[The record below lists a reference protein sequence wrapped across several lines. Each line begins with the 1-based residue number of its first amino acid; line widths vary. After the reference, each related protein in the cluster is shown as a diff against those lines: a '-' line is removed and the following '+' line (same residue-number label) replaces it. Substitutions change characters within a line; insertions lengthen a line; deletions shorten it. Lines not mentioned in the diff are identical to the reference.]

1 MSDHLTFLAEAII
14 EQVVLHAWHQ
24 VAARHGVPPGTN
36 QNEMGFAVI
45 GYGKLGGIEL
55 GYGSDLDLVF
65 LHSNNSVGSTDGD
78 RPIDSSH
85 FYLKLAQR
93 IVHLFATRTTSGE
106 LYEVDMRLRPSG
118 ASGLLVSEIE
128 RFGEYQNQ
136 EAWTWEHQALVR
148 SRFVFGDNDL
158 AHRFSL
164 LRAQVLQNS
173 RDKNELATAVREMRI
188 KMRDHLLQSSE
199 GMFNLKQ
206 SPGGIADIEFIAQF
220 MVLAY
225 SHEYQELTV
234 WSDNVR
240 IFEVLADL
248 ELMPVMQ
255 AQHLTQTYCWLR
267 DKNHELTLQQM
278 SGQLENAIVAE
289 KTDTV
294 IEIYR
299 QILEMRY

>member
-1 MSDHLTFLAEAII
+1 
-14 EQVVLHAWHQ
+14 
-24 VAARHGVPPGTN
+24 
-36 QNEMGFAVI
+36 
-45 GYGKLGGIEL
+45 
-55 GYGSDLDLVF
+55 
-65 LHSNNSVGSTDGD
+65 
-78 RPIDSSH
+78 
-85 FYLKLAQR
+85 
-93 IVHLFATRTTSGE
+93 
-106 LYEVDMRLRPSG
+106 
-118 ASGLLVSEIE
+118 
-128 RFGEYQNQ
+128 
-136 EAWTWEHQALVR
+136 
-148 SRFVFGDNDL
+148 
-158 AHRFSL
+158 
-164 LRAQVLQNS
+164 
-173 RDKNELATAVREMRI
+173 
-188 KMRDHLLQSSE
+188 
-199 GMFNLKQ
+199 
-206 SPGGIADIEFIAQF
+206 

-278 SGQLENAIVAE
+278 SGQLENAVVAE